1 MEIPVGIRRLVAW
14 SFPLL
19 LAACAGNMPV
29 RTGYD
34 RATGTWKPAP
44 GTIAVKAA
52 KKQKAEAKPAP
63 DTGASTVTDAAHP
76 DSTSVQA
83 VADTSGRLP
92 AGTVIKGLATYYGKE
107 FAGRS
112 TASGEVFDPSGLT
125 CAHRTLPFG
134 TKLKVSYPKK
144 GTTVEVRVNDRGPQ
158 KLERVLDISRG
169 AADELGLTADGVG
182 AVEAEVLP

>member
-1 MEIPVGIRRLVAW
+1 MRIGKLFAGTSLLFLV
-14 SFPLL
+14 
-19 LAACAGNMPV
+19 ACAGNMPV

-44 GTIAVKAA
+44 GSIVAKAA
-52 KKQKAEAKPAP
+52 KKPKTEPKPAT
-63 DTGASTVTDAAHP
+63 DTAASTVSESAHP
-76 DSTSVQA
+76 DSTSVQP
-83 VADTSGRLP
+83 VADTAGRLP

-107 FAGRS
+107 FAGRN
-112 TASGEVFDPSGLT
+112 TASGEAFDPSGLT

-144 GTTVEVRVNDRGPQ
+144 GTSVEVRVNDRGPQ
-158 KLERVLDISRG
+158 KLERILDVSRG

-182 AVEAEVLP
+182 QVEAEVLP